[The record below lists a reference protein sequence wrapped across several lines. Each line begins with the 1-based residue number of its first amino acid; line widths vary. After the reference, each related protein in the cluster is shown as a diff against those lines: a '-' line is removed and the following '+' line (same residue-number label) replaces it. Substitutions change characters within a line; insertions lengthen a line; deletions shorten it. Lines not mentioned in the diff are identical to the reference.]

1 MLFMHQT
8 LQLKPLAHQL
18 KSAGIL
24 MVLMLL
30 LNACGAGQYLSKG
43 DKRFEQEQF
52 QRAIEFYKQG
62 LGKAGNPGEVNYK
75 IAEAYRR
82 SNRLAEA
89 EPYYKGALDANFRK
103 EDTYY
108 HYGLALKANG
118 KYEEALRQLQDYT
131 RVGTNTQLKAQAARE
146 VENLSTLSSILRKS
160 AAYKITNLEAL
171 NTDAS
176 EFAPYVLENELVF
189 SSTRGPGK
197 EYMGNGEGF
206 LDLYATTLTDS
217 AAEMGGA
224 VRPYENINV
233 EGLHEALA
241 TFTNDGTT
249 MIFARGNEGTKKGRQ
264 NVDLFLSNF
273 RSGAWTTPQI
283 LSISDRGAWDSSPA
297 FSPDGKTLYFS
308 SSRKGGLGGN
318 DIYKTTLDD
327 NGRFSSPENLGPDI
341 NTPGNESFVSVG
353 PDGTLY
359 IASDGLPGLGNL
371 DLFRIENGKPVNMG
385 PPINSPG
392 DDFGIYLG
400 KGNTGFFS
408 SNRAGGKGG
417 DDLYRFVRTDRKL
430 VNFFVD
436 GTLYQQREGAGQQR
450 TVVHNHTVVLQ
461 DANGQQLRTATTD
474 ANGQFTFE
482 LDSAATYSLVAE
494 KPGFFTARQQISTVG
509 KMPAQA
515 DLTEEENE
523 VRLTA
528 TLVLNEIVK
537 EKAIVLENIFY
548 DFDKANIRPDAAQEL
563 DKLVQVLNDNPGIS
577 IELSSHTDARG
588 SDVYNEDLSQRR
600 AESAVEYI
608 ISKGIDRSR
617 ITARGYG
624 ESRPVVRNAKTE
636 EEHQR
641 NRRTEF
647 KVVRIQE

>member
-1 MLFMHQT
+1 MHST
-8 LQLKPLAHQL
+8 RSLQPIVQHLKTI
-18 KSAGIL
+18 SAF
-24 MVLMLL
+24 LL
-30 LNACGAGQYLSKG
+30 LMFLLGGCAGQYLSKG
-43 DKRFEQEQF
+43 DKRFGEEQYE
-52 QRAIEFYKQG
+52 RAIEYYKQG
-62 LGKAGNPGEVNYK
+62 LGKAGNAGEVNYK
-75 IAEAYRR
+75 IAEAYRL

-89 EPYYKGALDANFRK
+89 SPYYKAALDANYRK
-103 EDTYY
+103 EDAYY
-108 HYGLALKANG
+108 HYGMALKANG
-118 KYEEALRQLQDYT
+118 QYEEALRQLKDYV
-131 RVGTNTQLKAQAARE
+131 RVGTSTRLKALAVRE
-146 VENLSTLSSILRKS
+146 VENLSTLSTILGKS
-160 AAYKITNLEAL
+160 SPYKVMNLEAL

-176 EFAPYVLENELVF
+176 EFAPFVLENELVF

-206 LDLYATTLTDS
+206 LDLYVTTLTDS

-224 VRPYENINV
+224 VRPYENINK
-233 EGLHEALA
+233 ENIHDALA
-241 TFTNDGTT
+241 TFTNGGRTI
-249 MIFARGNEGTKKGRQ
+249 IFARGNEGTKKGRQ
-264 NVDLFLSNF
+264 NVDLFVTNLRGST
-273 RSGAWTTPQI
+273 WTEPQR
-283 LSISDRGAWDSSPA
+283 LSISDPQAWDSSPA

-308 SSRKGGLGGN
+308 SNRKGGLGGN

-327 NGRFSSPENLGPDI
+327 NGRFSKPENLGPDV

-359 IASDGLPGLGNL
+359 VASDGLPGLGNL
-371 DLFRIENGKPVNMG
+371 DLFRIEEGKPVNMG

-392 DDFGIYLG
+392 DDFGIYVG
-400 KGNTGFFS
+400 KGNMGFFS

-417 DDLYRFVRTDRKL
+417 DDLYRFVKSARKQ

-436 GTLYQQREGAGQQR
+436 GTLYQLRDGARQRV
-450 TVVHNHTVVLQ
+450 TVPNSTVVLQ
-461 DANGQQLRTATTD
+461 DEKGQPLRTTTTD
-474 ANGQFTFE
+474 TNGKFTFA
-482 LDSAATYSLVAE
+482 LDSSSTYSLVSE
-494 KPGFFTARQQISTVG
+494 KPGFFTARQQVTTVG
-509 KMPAQA
+509 KMPSQA
-515 DLTEEENE
+515 ELKDETNE

-548 DFDKANIRPDAAQEL
+548 DFDKADIRPDAATEL
-563 DKLVQVLNDNPGIS
+563 DKLVQVLNDNPSIS

-588 SDVYNEDLSQRR
+588 SDAYNQALSQRR
-600 AESAVEYI
+600 AESAVAYI

-617 ITARGYG
+617 ITAKGYG
-624 ESRPVVRNAKTE
+624 ESRPVVRNAKTD

>member
-1 MLFMHQT
+1 MHST
-8 LQLKPLAHQL
+8 LRLQYPVRQLKTL
-18 KSAGIL
+18 SAF
-24 MVLMLL
+24 LL
-30 LNACGAGQYLSKG
+30 LLLFLSGCAGQYLSKG
-43 DKRFEQEQF
+43 DKRFGEEQYE
-52 QRAIEFYKQG
+52 RAIEFYKQA
-62 LGKAGNPGEVNYK
+62 LPKAGNAGLVNYK
-75 IAEAYRR
+75 IAEAYRL

-89 EPYYKGALDANFRK
+89 SPFYKAALDANFRK

-108 HYGLALKANG
+108 YYGMALKANG
-118 KYEEALRQLQDYT
+118 QYEEALRQLKDYARIGTST
-131 RVGTNTQLKAQAARE
+131 RLKALAVRE
-146 VENLSTLSSILRKS
+146 VENLSTLSTILQKS
-160 AAYKITNLEAL
+160 SPYSVQSLEAL
-171 NTDAS
+171 NTEAS

-206 LDLYATTLTDS
+206 LNLYATTLTDS

-224 VRPYENINV
+224 VRAYEGINKENI
-233 EGLHEALA
+233 HDALA
-241 TFTNDGTT
+241 TFTNEGRT

-264 NVDLFLSNF
+264 NVDLFLSNL
-273 RSGAWTTPQI
+273 RSGTWTEPQK
-283 LSISDRGAWDSSPA
+283 LSISDRDAWDSSPA

-308 SSRKGGLGGN
+308 SNRKGGLGGN

-327 NGRFSSPENLGPDI
+327 NGRFSRPENLGPDI

-371 DLFRIENGKPVNMG
+371 DLFQVEDGKPVNMG

-392 DDFGIYLG
+392 DDFGIYIG
-400 KGNTGFFS
+400 KGNMGFFS
-408 SNRAGGKGG
+408 SNRSGGKGG
-417 DDLYRFVRTDRKL
+417 DDLYRFVKSARKQ

-436 GTLYQQREGAGQQR
+436 GTLYQLRDGARQRA
-450 TVVHNHTVVLQ
+450 TVPNSAVVLQ
-461 DANGQQLRTATTD
+461 SERGEVLRTATTN
-474 ANGQFTFE
+474 ANGQFTFA
-482 LDSAATYSLVAE
+482 LDSATAYALVAE
-494 KPGFFTARQQISTVG
+494 KSGFFTARQQITTVG
-509 KMPAQA
+509 KMPTQEE
-515 DLTEEENE
+515 LTAEQNE

-537 EKAIVLENIFY
+537 EKAIVLDNIFY
-548 DFDKANIRPDAAQEL
+548 DFDKADIRPDAALEL
-563 DKLVQVLNDNPGIS
+563 DKLVQVLKDNPGIS

-588 SDVYNEDLSQRR
+588 TDAYNQDLSQRR

-608 ISKGIDRSR
+608 ISQGIDRDR

-624 ESRPVVRNAKTE
+624 ESRLVVKNATTDE
-636 EEHQR
+636 AHQR

>member
-1 MLFMHQT
+1 MHPT
-8 LQLKPLAHQL
+8 LPLNSTVQQLKTIA
-18 KSAGIL
+18 AF
-24 MVLMLL
+24 LL
-30 LNACGAGQYLSKG
+30 LLLLLGGCAGQYISKG
-43 DKRFEQEQF
+43 DKRFGEEQYE
-52 QRAIEFYKQG
+52 RAIEFYKQG
-62 LGKAGNPGEVNYK
+62 LASAGNAGEVNYK
-75 IAEAYRR
+75 IAEAYRL

-89 EPYYKGALDANFRK
+89 MPYYKAALDASYRK
-103 EDTYY
+103 EDGFFY
-108 HYGLALKANG
+108 YGLALKANG
-118 KYEEALRQLQDYT
+118 QYEEALRQMQDYV
-131 RVGTNTQLKAQAARE
+131 RVGTSPQLKAQAARE
-146 VENLSTLSSILRKS
+146 IENLSTLSTILKKS
-160 AAYKITNLEAL
+160 SPYEIMNLEAL

-206 LDLYATTLTDS
+206 LDLYTTTLTDS

-224 VRPYENINV
+224 VRPYENVNAESI
-233 EGLHEALA
+233 HDALA
-241 TFTNDGTT
+241 TFTNEGNT
-249 MIFARGNEGTKKGRQ
+249 MIFARGNEGTKKGRR

-283 LSISDRGAWDSSPA
+283 LSISDREAWDSSPA

-308 SSRKGGLGGN
+308 SNRKGGLGGN

-327 NGRFSSPENLGPDI
+327 NGRFSRPENLGPDI

-359 IASDGLPGLGNL
+359 VASDGLPGLGNL

-392 DDFGIYLG
+392 DDFGIYIG
-400 KGNTGFFS
+400 EGNIGYFS
-408 SNRAGGKGG
+408 SNREGGKGG

-430 VNFFVD
+430 VDFFVD
-436 GTLYQQREGAGQQR
+436 GTLYQQRDGAGQR
-450 TVVHNHTVVLQ
+450 TTVPNSTVVLQ
-461 DANGQQLRTATTD
+461 DAGGQQLRTTTTD
-474 ANGQFTFE
+474 ADGGFTFN
-482 LDSAATYSLVAE
+482 LDSASTYSLVAE
-494 KPGFFTARQQISTVG
+494 KPGFFTARQQITTVG
-509 KMPAQA
+509 KMPSQEE
-515 DLTEEENE
+515 LTEATNE

-548 DFDKANIRPDAAQEL
+548 DFDKADIRPDAAVEL

-588 SDVYNEDLSQRR
+588 SDIYNQDLSQRR

-617 ITARGYG
+617 ITAKGYG

>member
-1 MLFMHQT
+1 MHPT
-8 LQLKPLAHQL
+8 LPLNSTVQQL
-18 KSAGIL
+18 KSIAAF
-24 MVLMLL
+24 LL
-30 LNACGAGQYLSKG
+30 LLLLLGGCAGQYISKG
-43 DKRFEQEQF
+43 DKRFGEEQYE
-52 QRAIEFYKQG
+52 RAIEFYKQG
-62 LGKAGNPGEVNYK
+62 LASAGNAGEVNYK
-75 IAEAYRR
+75 IAEAYRL

-89 EPYYKGALDANFRK
+89 MPYYKAALDANYRK
-103 EDTYY
+103 EDGFFY
-108 HYGLALKANG
+108 YGLALKANG
-118 KYEEALRQLQDYT
+118 QYEEALRQLQDYV
-131 RVGTNTQLKAQAARE
+131 RVGTSPQLKAQAARE
-146 VENLSTLSSILRKS
+146 IENLSTLSTILKKS
-160 AAYKITNLEAL
+160 SPYEIMNLEAL

-176 EFAPYVLENELVF
+176 EFAPYVLDNELVF

-206 LDLYATTLTDS
+206 LDLYTTTLTDS

-224 VRPYENINV
+224 VRPYENVNAESI
-233 EGLHEALA
+233 HDALA
-241 TFTNDGTT
+241 TFTNEGNT

-283 LSISDRGAWDSSPA
+283 LSISDREAWDSSPA

-308 SSRKGGLGGN
+308 SNRKGGLGGN

-327 NGRFSSPENLGPDI
+327 NGRFSRPENLGPDI

-359 IASDGLPGLGNL
+359 VASDGLPGLGNL

-392 DDFGIYLG
+392 DDFGIYIG
-400 KGNTGFFS
+400 EGNIGYFS
-408 SNRAGGKGG
+408 SNREGGKGG

-430 VNFFVD
+430 VDFYVD
-436 GTLYQQREGAGQQR
+436 GTLYQQREGAGQR
-450 TVVHNHTVVLQ
+450 TTVPNSTVVLQ
-461 DANGQQLRTATTD
+461 DASGQQLRTTTTD
-474 ANGQFTFE
+474 SDGEFTFN
-482 LDSAATYSLVAE
+482 LDSASTYSLVAE
-494 KPGFFTARQQISTVG
+494 KPGFFTARQQITTVG
-509 KMPAQA
+509 KMPTQEE
-515 DLTEEENE
+515 LTEASNE

-548 DFDKANIRPDAAQEL
+548 DFDKANIRPDAAVEL

-588 SDVYNEDLSQRR
+588 SDIYNQDLSQRR

-608 ISKGIDRSR
+608 ISKGIDSSR
-617 ITARGYG
+617 ITAKGYG

>member
-1 MLFMHQT
+1 MQ
-8 LQLKPLAHQL
+8 QL
-18 KSAGIL
+18 KSIAAF
-24 MVLMLL
+24 LL
-30 LNACGAGQYLSKG
+30 LLLLLGGCAGQYISKG
-43 DKRFEQEQF
+43 DKRFGEEQYE
-52 QRAIEFYKQG
+52 RAIEFYKQG
-62 LGKAGNPGEVNYK
+62 LASAGNAGEVNYK
-75 IAEAYRR
+75 IAEAYRL

-89 EPYYKGALDANFRK
+89 MPYYKAALDANYRK
-103 EDTYY
+103 EDGFFY
-108 HYGLALKANG
+108 YGLALKANG
-118 KYEEALRQLQDYT
+118 QYEEALRQLQDYV
-131 RVGTNTQLKAQAARE
+131 RVGTSPQLKAQAARE
-146 VENLSTLSSILRKS
+146 IENLSTLSTILKKS
-160 AAYKITNLEAL
+160 SPYEIMNLEAL

-176 EFAPYVLENELVF
+176 EFAPYVLDNELVF

-206 LDLYATTLTDS
+206 LDLYTTTLTDS

-224 VRPYENINV
+224 VRPYENVNAESI
-233 EGLHEALA
+233 HDALA
-241 TFTNDGTT
+241 TFTNEGNT

-283 LSISDRGAWDSSPA
+283 LSISDREAWDSSPA

-308 SSRKGGLGGN
+308 SNRKGGLGGN

-327 NGRFSSPENLGPDI
+327 NGRFSRPENLGPDI

-359 IASDGLPGLGNL
+359 VASDGLPGLGNL

-392 DDFGIYLG
+392 DDFGIYIG
-400 KGNTGFFS
+400 EGNIGYFS
-408 SNRAGGKGG
+408 SNREGGKGG

-430 VNFFVD
+430 VDFYVD
-436 GTLYQQREGAGQQR
+436 GTLYQQREGAGQR
-450 TVVHNHTVVLQ
+450 TTVPNSTVVLQ
-461 DANGQQLRTATTD
+461 DASGQQLRTTTTD
-474 ANGQFTFE
+474 SDGEFTFN
-482 LDSAATYSLVAE
+482 LDSASTYSLVAE
-494 KPGFFTARQQISTVG
+494 KPGFFTARQQITTVG
-509 KMPAQA
+509 KMPTQEE
-515 DLTEEENE
+515 LTEASNE

-548 DFDKANIRPDAAQEL
+548 DFDKANIRPDAAVEL

-588 SDVYNEDLSQRR
+588 SDIYNQDLSQRR

-608 ISKGIDRSR
+608 ISKGIDSSR
-617 ITARGYG
+617 ITAKGYG